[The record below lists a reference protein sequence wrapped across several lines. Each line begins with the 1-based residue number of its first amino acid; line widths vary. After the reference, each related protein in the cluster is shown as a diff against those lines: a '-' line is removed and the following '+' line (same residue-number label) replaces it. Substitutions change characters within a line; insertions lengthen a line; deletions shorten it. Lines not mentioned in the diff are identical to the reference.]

1 MASVVLGGRRQR
13 SERRLGQR
21 ERAGTLAIG
30 VVESQ
35 PGGIWRRRY
44 EVRKVELLGIARGC
58 VEVALRIFIEG
69 QAGPRRLGLDRT
81 QLRSGFPAWGA
92 NPTRRA
98 LHEHTASGAT
108 KAVVVLATNDAN
120 HAIKQT

>member
-69 QAGPRRLGLDRT
+69 QAAGSGPYAAQIRFPSLGSEPHTTRT
-81 QLRSGFPAWGA
+81 P
-92 NPTRRA
+92 
-98 LHEHTASGAT
+98 
-108 KAVVVLATNDAN
+108 
-120 HAIKQT
+120 